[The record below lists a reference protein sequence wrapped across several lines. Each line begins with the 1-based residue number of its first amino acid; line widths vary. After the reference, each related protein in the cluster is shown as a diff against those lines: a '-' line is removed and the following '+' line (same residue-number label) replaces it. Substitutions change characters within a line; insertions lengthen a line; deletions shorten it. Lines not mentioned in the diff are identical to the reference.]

1 VDRWYPTSLARHD
14 FPAALDLLNRL
25 PRFGFCNV
33 GFRHDDIVVISKKNQ
48 VKLDRG
54 TEAMDS
60 SQMKQG
66 TFDADGRKIT
76 STGGSWSTRMRHA
89 FIVENSTHRDGA
101 IYKENWGYW
110 GQGCPYNLADRT
122 ETMFDHKRFAK
133 VPCFPEPEC
142 CVEHFSNE
150 MVQIF
155 SLMLAKTPIKSDSIQ
170 MYGYFAARDYLD
182 GHLNYVFNRSR
193 DNPVVVQQGSLI
205 EMTGPSRGICM
216 CSEVLM
222 EFDMRIKTG
231 EREADDL
238 QLIDGLIT
246 LGEYMSRRPFTLR
259 FNGSSGGAVDM
270 CLTLIDKGMEAIIDV
285 VISEVQ
291 STFDLSLSSFV
302 PVMEEYKEV
311 KLFHGTVG
319 EMCQK
324 RFVVAIPVDT
334 MMQLKF
340 KVAKGGADDEIV
352 HFCSVGS
359 NHYECVSRHIK
370 FEEACVSVKMTVL
383 PYT

>member
-1 VDRWYPTSLARHD
+1 
-14 FPAALDLLNRL
+14 
-25 PRFGFCNV
+25 
-33 GFRHDDIVVISKKNQ
+33 
-48 VKLDRG
+48 
-54 TEAMDS
+54 MDS

-122 ETMFDHKRFAK
+122 EIVILTDIYASSTNLNLDHTCTNLSSGDYPTHTQIHVGIIFREII

-216 CSEVLM
+216 CSE
-222 EFDMRIKTG
+222 R
-231 EREADDL
+231 EREDDDL

-285 VISEVQ
+285 VISKVQ